1 MRYLAILFALLE
13 AAAIAGEAAIS
24 DEFVLNAPFD
34 RVTAWIEANAAAVRE
49 SVNVQLVE
57 QHGDTLTLKRENN
70 RGTWVWKQRETVDKT
85 KSRWLYTTTL
95 IESVE
100 GGISRLD
107 GTVTIE
113 EAGGKTKIIAK
124 TAAVVDDVNSRDVR
138 FDLHARARRIKKV
151 MQENL
156 E

>member
-1 MRYLAILFALLE
+1 MRYIAVLFAILGG
-13 AAAIAGEAAIS
+13 AAIAGDAEIS

-34 RVTAWIEANAAAVRE
+34 RVTAWIEANAARVRE
-49 SVNVQLVE
+49 SINVVLVE

-70 RGTWVWKQRETVDKT
+70 RGTWVWRQHETVNKT
-85 KSRWLYTTTL
+85 KGLWTYTTRL
-95 IESVE
+95 VESVE

-113 EAGGKTKIIAK
+113 ESGGRTKIVAK
-124 TAAVVDDVNSRDVR
+124 TAAVVDDVSSRDVR
-138 FDLHARARRIKKV
+138 FDLHARARRIKRV

>member
-13 AAAIAGEAAIS
+13 VSSFAGEASIT
-24 DEFVLNAPFD
+24 DEFVIEAPFD
-34 RVTAWIEANAAAVRE
+34 RVTAWIEANAAKVRE
-49 SVNVQLVE
+49 SVNVELVE

-70 RGTWVWKQRETVDKT
+70 RGTWIWRQHETVSKT
-85 KSRWLYTTTL
+85 KGRWLYTTRL
-95 IESVE
+95 VESVE

-113 EAGGKTKIIAK
+113 ESGGKTKILAK
-124 TAAVVDDVNSRDVR
+124 TAAVVDDVSNRDVR
-138 FDLHARARRIKKV
+138 FDLFARARRIKKV